1 MGCEINPTCENH
13 LHNSFVTKAVLN
25 YEIYSLLMG

>member
-1 MGCEINPTCENH
+1 MGSEINPTCEKH

-25 YEIYSLLMG
+25 YEICSSLVG